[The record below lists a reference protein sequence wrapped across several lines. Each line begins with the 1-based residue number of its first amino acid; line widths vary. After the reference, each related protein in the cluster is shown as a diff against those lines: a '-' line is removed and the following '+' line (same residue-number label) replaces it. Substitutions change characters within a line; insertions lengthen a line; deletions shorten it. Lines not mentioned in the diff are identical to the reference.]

1 MRNSHRFTVIITLVL
16 CMAAAA
22 FAQSFRGGLRGQ
34 VKDASGAAISG
45 AAVSARNLQTGI
57 VRKTV
62 TTADGGYV
70 LSELSAGNYEVTTS
84 GTGLQAV
91 TLAAKVDVG
100 AETALDFTLGKVA
113 QVEQMVEV
121 QASANLVDPTSSTLS
136 QVIEN
141 KLVIDLPLNGRD
153 FGKLV
158 ALTPGVAVEGSGVAG
173 TEKGFGQFNINGN
186 RDRSNNYLLDGT
198 DNNDPYFNNSA
209 LNQVGITGAPASLLP
224 IDAIDEFNLQTQAPA
239 EYGRNSGAAVNVITK
254 SGGNQFHGAVF
265 EYLRNSAMDARN
277 YFNTKT
283 FQDGTPEAHSPFK
296 NNQFG
301 ASLGGPIV
309 RNRTFFFGAYEGQR
323 ERVTSDFL
331 LGVPTSAQISA
342 AENLLIGQGS
352 TPNPALVK
360 LLAKYYPTPTQVD
373 TTTGNGTAEVGVPDK
388 NDLNSAIIKI
398 DHQINERETL
408 TGRYAYSGGN
418 QRYPLG
424 GTTYGGGSRLS
435 DFAQLSPT
443 RVQVVSASLLSTLSP
458 SKLNELRFGY
468 SRYRTSF
475 SGADANVDPST
486 LGLDMGTGQKGLPEI
501 DFNGDLE
508 NLGAS
513 AYSIPRG
520 RVSQTFQLLDAFT
533 WTRNKHIIKF
543 GGEFRHISVRSFNNN
558 LERGLLDVEYTSSS
572 TDPCY
577 SLTTLPS
584 SVPADLCEFFTGGIS
599 ASAYTGNTQRTTLNN
614 GASLFVQDDYKVT
627 SKLTANLGLRWEYFG
642 PLSEANN
649 LLSNLGPD
657 GLLHMVGSG
666 GVSEAWNR
674 KFTNFSP
681 RVGLSWQ
688 LAQSTVVHA
697 GYGLYYDYI
706 PQDVIIANYTNVAGI
721 TTNPI
726 GPKPVLPLSFGQT
739 AWATPGGGAVFTP
752 VSSGPYDIFVTSR
765 NFTTPYVQS
774 WNLNVQQSIAKAAS
788 LEVGYVGSKGT
799 HLARVYDINQTDANG
814 NFPDSNYLA
823 MDTLATNAGSV
834 YNALQASLKARSWH
848 GLTGFANYAWSKSLD
863 DASDAIEF
871 TPGATLPQD
880 SYNLRAER
888 GPSTFDTRQRL
899 TAAASY
905 AVPSFGF
912 GPTWFKS
919 GWQLGSIVTVQTGR
933 PIPIEDSYDNSGRYN
948 HYNQRPNL
956 VAGENPILSHWSPK
970 TGYLNTNAFAQP
982 DDGKFGTLGRNAIFG
997 PKFVNTDFSV
1007 EKTTKFGDR
1016 INSQLRAEFFN
1027 IFNHPNFALPGGSY
1041 GSTSFGQ
1048 FSQTPDVA
1056 QGNPG
1061 LGGGGPRVLQVAL
1074 RIQF

>member
-1 MRNSHRFTVIITLVL
+1 MKSLRTATLLLFVL
-16 CMAAAA
+16 CLGAAS
-22 FAQSFRGGLRGQ
+22 FAQSFRGALRGQ
-34 VKDASGAAISG
+34 VKDASGANISG
-45 AAVSARNLQTGI
+45 ATVSARNLQTSAT
-57 VRKTV
+57 RSAKCA
-62 TTADGGYV
+62 ADGSYSI
-70 LSELSAGNYEVTTS
+70 SELPAGTYEVTAS
-84 GTGLQAV
+84 GANLQPV
-91 TLAAKVDVG
+91 KLTAKVDVG
-100 AETALDFTLGKVA
+100 ADTSLDFTLGKVT
-113 QVEQMVEV
+113 QVEQTVEV
-121 QASANLVDPTSSTLS
+121 QATAPLLDPTEDTLS

-158 ALTPGVAVEGSGVAG
+158 ALTPGVTVEGSGVAG

-198 DNNDPYFNNSA
+198 DNNDPFFNNSA

-224 IDAIDEFNLQTQAPA
+224 IDAIEEFNLQTQAPA

-265 EYLRNSAMDARN
+265 EFLRNSALDARN

-283 FQDGTPEAHSPFK
+283 FPETGQPDPHSPFK

-301 ASLGGPIV
+301 ASLGGPIEK
-309 RNRTFFFGAYEGQR
+309 NRTFFFGAYEGQR

-331 LGVPTSAQISA
+331 LGVPTTAQINSA
-342 AENLLIGQGS
+342 VAYAAANSGTPANLNLLSLIS
-352 TPNPALVK
+352 
-360 LLAKYYPTPTQVD
+360 KYYPTPTYVD
-373 TTTGNGTAEVGVPDK
+373 PTSGNGLAEVGVPDK
-388 NDLNSAIIKI
+388 NDLNSAIVKI
-398 DHQINERETL
+398 DHQFTSTETL
-408 TGRYAYSGGN
+408 SGRYAYSGGN

-443 RVQVVSASLLSTLSP
+443 RVQVVSASLLSTLSS

-475 SGADANVDPST
+475 SAADSNVDPST
-486 LGLDMGTGQKGLPEI
+486 LGLDLGTGKNGLPEI
-501 DFNGDLE
+501 DFNGNLE

-520 RVSQTFQLLDAFT
+520 RVSQTFQFLDHFT
-533 WTRNKHIIKF
+533 WTHARHLVKF
-543 GGEFRHISVRSFNNN
+543 GGEFRHVSVSSFNDN
-558 LERGLLDVEYTSSS
+558 LERGLLDVQGNTYTG
-572 TDPCY
+572 DPVVDAIY
-577 SLTTLPS
+577 SFLIGDFYS
-584 SVPADLCEFFTGGIS
+584 
-599 ASAYTGNTQRTTLNN
+599 SAYAGNTQRTTLNN

-627 SKLTANLGLRWEYFG
+627 SKLTANLGVRWEYYG
-642 PLSEANN
+642 PLSEKNN

-666 GVSEAWNR
+666 GVNEAWSR
-674 KFTNFSP
+674 KWTNFSP
-681 RVGLSWQ
+681 RVGLAW
-688 LAQSTVVHA
+688 AAAPGTVIHA

-726 GPKPVLPLSFGQT
+726 GSKPVLPLTYNQT
-739 AWATPGGGAVFTP
+739 AWASGSGAVYTP
-752 VSSGPYDIFVTSR
+752 VTSGGPYDIFVTSR

-774 WNLNVQQSIAKAAS
+774 WNLNVQQAISKAAS

-799 HLARVYDINQTDANG
+799 HLARVYDVNQSAANPDPY
-814 NFPDSNYLA
+814 NIPYVFPNSNYLA
-823 MDTLATNAGSV
+823 MDTLATNSGSL
-834 YNALQASLKARSWH
+834 YHALQATVKARSWK
-848 GLTGFANYAWSKSLD
+848 GLTGFANYTWGKSLD

-888 GPSTFDTRQRL
+888 GSSTFDTRQRF
-899 TAAASY
+899 TAAANY
-905 AVPSFGF
+905 AIHSLGF
-912 GPTWFKS
+912 GPERLKS
-919 GWQLGSIVTVQTGR
+919 GWQLGTIFTAQTGR
-933 PIPIEDSYDNSGRYN
+933 PIPIEDSYDNSERYN
-948 HYNQRPNL
+948 HYNQRPD
-956 VAGENPILSHWSPK
+956 VVPGVNPVTRLLGPK
-970 TGYLNTNAFAQP
+970 TYLNTAAFRQP
-982 DDGKFGTLGRNAIFG
+982 DQGAFGNLGRNSIFG

-1007 EKTTKFGDR
+1007 EKTTKFNDR
-1016 INSQLRAEFFN
+1016 VNTELRAEFFN
-1027 IFNHPNFALPGGSY
+1027 IFNHPNFALPGGSF
-1041 GSTSFGQ
+1041 GSASFGQ

-1061 LGGGGPRVLQVAL
+1061 LGGGGPRVLQLAL
-1074 RIQF
+1074 RVQF